1 MGITILSAA
10 IIMAAYFLILYA
22 GVGLI
27 QDKRFFS
34 SAPKENLDAIPDKK
48 PERFRG
54 AHALGWC
61 LGVFA
66 IMLFAG
72 AFALAA
78 WDGVRRGF
86 GFFGFFARYLVILYL
101 MELYDIFFFDRVLLC
116 HSGFFP
122 RFYPELKGIV
132 GPQMFGYNKK
142 PHLRHFLLYLPAS
155 AALAGL
161 CLLF

>member
-1 MGITILSAA
+1 MGITILSAV

-72 AFALAA
+72 VLVLAA
-78 WDGVRRGF
+78 RDGVRRG
-86 GFFGFFARYLVILYL
+86 FGFFARYLVILYL
-101 MELYDIFFFDRVLLC
+101 MELYDIFFFDWVLFC

-122 RFYPELKGIV
+122 HFYPELKGVV

-142 PHLRHFLLYLPAS
+142 SHLRHFLLYLPAS

-161 CLLF
+161 YLLF

>member
-1 MGITILSAA
+1 MIVTILAEPM
-10 IIMAAYFLILYA
+10 IMLAYFLLLYGA
-22 GVGLI
+22 VSFI
-27 QDKRFFS
+27 QDKRFFA
-34 SAPKENLDAIPDKK
+34 SAPQENLAAIPDRK
-48 PERFRG
+48 ERFRG

-72 AFALAA
+72 VLVLAA
-78 WDGVRRGF
+78 RDGVRRG
-86 GFFGFFARYLVILYL
+86 FGFFARYLVILYL
-101 MELYDIFFFDRVLLC
+101 MELYDIFFFDWVLFC

-122 RFYPELKGIV
+122 HFYPELKGVV

-142 PHLRHFLLYLPAS
+142 SHLRHFLLYLPAS